1 MEDSLSVELLL
12 PEERGSPDA
21 SNPNEKVVS
30 EHATYHVYYSQ
41 PTNLSLTKS
50 NNPDFTKLQYEYDQE
65 QQIQAE
71 EPSQLAAHSST
82 DQNGQ
87 SNVGLVLV
95 AWHKTVSYVNT
106 Y

>member
-1 MEDSLSVELLL
+1 MELLL

-30 EHATYHVYYSQ
+30 EHATYHVCYSQ
-41 PTNLSLTKS
+41 PTNLGLTKS
-50 NNPDFTKLQYEYDQE
+50 NPEFTKLQYKYNQE

-71 EPSQLAAHSST
+71 EPSQSTTHSST

-87 SNVGLVLV
+87 SNGAGISSL
-95 AWHKTVSYVNT
+95 A
-106 Y
+106 